1 MDRLLKQL
9 LYNSPDAILIS
20 DHEGI
25 IRFWNSG
32 AEQLFGY
39 TAAEAEGQSLDLI
52 IPEDLRGHHWEGYWR
67 MMASGETKY
76 RTGLLTSPGI
86 RKDCTRVSLELS
98 IVLVHDESRGVKGCL
113 SIMRDVTE
121 R

>member
-1 MDRLLKQL
+1 
-9 LYNSPDAILIS
+9 
-20 DHEGI
+20 
-25 IRFWNSG
+25 
-32 AEQLFGY
+32 
-39 TAAEAEGQSLDLI
+39 
-52 IPEDLRGHHWEGYWR
+52 

-86 RKDCTRVSLELS
+86 CKDCTRVSLELS

-121 R
+121 RWKKENELKECMIACEAKLGDALT